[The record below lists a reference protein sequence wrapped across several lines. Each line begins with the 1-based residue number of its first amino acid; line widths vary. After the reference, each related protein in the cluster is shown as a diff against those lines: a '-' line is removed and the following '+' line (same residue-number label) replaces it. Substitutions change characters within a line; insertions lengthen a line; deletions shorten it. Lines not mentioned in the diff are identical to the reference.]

1 SLCALP
7 FITFAFSLFVTKAFS
22 GRYMSAAALLPAV
35 AGAYL
40 LDKLPAR
47 RVVALALIPVIAG
60 TLMNRLSVRPPDL
73 IGDALTAVQR
83 AKPPFPIVVGEGLL
97 YIELMEAAEPATRAR
112 LVYLKRPEGAPSPDP
127 TNENEVVRLATFLP
141 DYRVSEQAAFL
152 ASTPIFYTLY
162 RPHATVDATR
172 PRGGIVDYL
181 ALARLDHSAKHVFIV
196 PGIILA
202 YLLRGLHTATPISSI
217 VLGFAAALCI
227 ASANYVINEWLDRD
241 FDKFHP
247 KKSQRAAVRRELRGD
262 VVILEWTALLA
273 AGLFCAFLD
282 SRTMYFAATLFAL
295 QGIVYNVTPL
305 RTKDTAYL
313 DVLSESINNPVRLI
327 IGWAMID
334 PTTVPPGSL
343 ILTYWAGGAFL
354 MAAKRLSE
362 YREIVAAQGKAL
374 LVRYRASFAAY

>member
-1 SLCALP
+1 
-7 FITFAFSLFVTKAFS
+7 
-22 GRYMSAAALLPAV
+22 
-35 AGAYL
+35 
-40 LDKLPAR
+40 
-47 RVVALALIPVIAG
+47 
-60 TLMNRLSVRPPDL
+60 MNVLRW
-73 IGDALTAVQR
+73 A
-83 AKPPFPIVVGEGLL
+83 
-97 YIELMEAAEPATRAR
+97 
-112 LVYLKRPEGAPSPDP
+112 
-127 TNENEVVRLATFLP
+127 N
-141 DYRVSEQAAFL
+141 
-152 ASTPIFYTLY
+152 
-162 RPHATVDATR
+162 ATR

-374 LVRYRASFAAY
+374 LVRYRASFAAYSETSLTVSCFTYALFGIFFLAVFLIKYRTEYLLLVPVIIALFAYYMAMAARPESSAQNPEKLFRERGLVALVLLLAATFLLMTWIDVPVLESLALQKYISVQ

>member
-1 SLCALP
+1 MNVLRWA
-7 FITFAFSLFVTKAFS
+7 
-22 GRYMSAAALLPAV
+22 SAA
-35 AGAYL
+35 
-40 LDKLPAR
+40 K
-47 RVVALALIPVIAG
+47 
-60 TLMNRLSVRPPDL
+60 
-73 IGDALTAVQR
+73 
-83 AKPPFPIVVGEGLL
+83 
-97 YIELMEAAEPATRAR
+97 
-112 LVYLKRPEGAPSPDP
+112 
-127 TNENEVVRLATFLP
+127 
-141 DYRVSEQAAFL
+141 
-152 ASTPIFYTLY
+152 
-162 RPHATVDATR
+162 
-172 PRGGIVDYL
+172 PRGSIIDYL

-202 YLLRGLHTATPISSI
+202 YLLRGLHTAAPMSSI
-217 VLGFAAALCI
+217 ALGFAAALFI

-273 AGLFCAFLD
+273 AGLVCAFLD

-295 QGIVYNVTPL
+295 QGIIYNVTPL

-374 LVRYRASFAAY
+374 LVQYRASFAAYSETSLTVSCFTYALFGIFFLAVFLIKYRTEYLVMVPIIIALFAYYMAMAARPESFAQNPEKLFRERGLIALVLLLAVTFLLMTWIDVPVLESLALQKYISVQ